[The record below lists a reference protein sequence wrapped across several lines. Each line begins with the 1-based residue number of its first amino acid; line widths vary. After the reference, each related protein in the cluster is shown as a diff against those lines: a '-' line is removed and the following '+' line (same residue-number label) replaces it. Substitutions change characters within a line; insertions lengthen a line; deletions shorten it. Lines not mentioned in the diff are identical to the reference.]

1 MHPHAHHRRILRI
14 RANNGSR
21 TAIVRGGILIV
32 LVLAGCRFPL
42 AVESGTV
49 PPAKTAGEPGI
60 TDPAQSPEEPIRIT
74 LMTHD
79 SFSVSDEVLQQFE
92 RTQNIRVAV
101 LESGD
106 AGAALNKAILTKE
119 APLADVFFGVDN
131 TFLSRA
137 LKEGIFEPY
146 ESPLLDTIPSEF
158 RLDSEHRALPVDYGE
173 VCINYD
179 KEWFSSHSIAVP
191 RTLEELAQP
200 EYEGLLAVEN
210 PYTSS
215 PGLAFLLA
223 TAAHF
228 GEDGFP
234 AYWRSLKDN
243 GVQVVDG
250 WETAYY
256 TNFSGSSGK
265 GAQPMVVSYL
275 TSPAF
280 EMIYAD
286 PPRTE
291 PPTASLT
298 GPGMCFRQ
306 IEFAGILAGTS
317 SREAAETLMDF
328 LLSRA
333 FQEDIPLQMAM
344 YPVDPAAEVPDAFLT
359 FAAPSSQ
366 PAILAPDEIAAHR
379 EEWMS
384 RWKEVM
390 LP

>member
-1 MHPHAHHRRILRI
+1 
-14 RANNGSR
+14 
-21 TAIVRGGILIV
+21 
-32 LVLAGCRFPL
+32 
-42 AVESGTV
+42 
-49 PPAKTAGEPGI
+49 
-60 TDPAQSPEEPIRIT
+60 
-74 LMTHD
+74 MTHD
-79 SFSVSDEVLQQFE
+79 SFAVGEDVLRKFE
-92 RTQNIRVAV
+92 QSENIRVEV

-106 AGAALNKAILTKE
+106 AGAALNKAILTKD
-119 APLADVFFGVDN
+119 APLADAFFGVDN

-137 LKEGIFEPY
+137 LKEGIFEGY
-146 ESPLLDTIPSEF
+146 DSPLLDSIPAEF
-158 RLDSEHRALPVDYGE
+158 RMDPENRALPVDYGE

-179 KEWFSSHSIAVP
+179 KEWFSSHSVAVP
-191 RTLEELAQP
+191 QTLEDLAQP
-200 EYEGLLAVEN
+200 EYEGLLVVEN
-210 PYTSS
+210 PFTSS

-228 GEDGFP
+228 GADGFP

-256 TNFSGSSGK
+256 TNFSGSSGR

-286 PPRTE
+286 PPRSD

-306 IEFAGILAGTS
+306 VEFAGILTGTGN
-317 SREAAETLMDF
+317 RKAAEKLLDF
-328 LLSRA
+328 LLGRSC
-333 FQEDIPLQMAM
+333 QEDIPLQMAM
-344 YPVDPAAEVPDAFLT
+344 YPVDPAATVPDAFRN
-359 FAAPSSQ
+359 FAAPSLQ

-379 EEWMS
+379 EEWMN

>member
-1 MHPHAHHRRILRI
+1 MHSHEIRRNIVSRRWKPESPAGAV
-14 RANNGSR
+14 RA
-21 TAIVRGGILIV
+21 GILLLLI
-32 LVLAGCRFPL
+32 LAGCRS
-42 AVESGTV
+42 ESGST
-49 PPAKTAGEPGI
+49 T
-60 TDPAQSPEEPIRIT
+60 PAQTPAGPATVT

-79 SFSVSDEVLQQFE
+79 SFAVSEEVLRQFE
-92 RTQNIRVAV
+92 QSENITVAV

-106 AGAALNKAILTKE
+106 AGAAVNKAVLTKE
-119 APLADVFFGVDN
+119 APLADAFFGVDN

-137 LKEGIFEPY
+137 LQEGIFEAY
-146 ESPLLDTIPSEF
+146 DAPLLDSIPAEF
-158 RLDSEHRALPVDYGE
+158 RLDPENRALPVDYGE

-179 KEWFSSHSIAVP
+179 KEWFSSHAVDVP
-191 RTLEELAQP
+191 QTLEELAQP
-200 EYEGLLAVEN
+200 EYEGLLVVEN

-223 TAAHF
+223 TVAHF
-228 GEDGFP
+228 GEDGYP
-234 AYWRSLKDN
+234 AYWQELKDN
-243 GVQVVDG
+243 RVQVVDG

-286 PPRTE
+286 PPRPE

-317 SREAAETLMDF
+317 NREAAERLMDF
-328 LLSRA
+328 LLSRP

-344 YPVDPAAEVPDAFLT
+344 YPVDPEAKVPDAFLQ
-359 FAAPSSQ
+359 FAAPSSR
-366 PAILAPDEIAAHR
+366 PATLAPDEIAAHR